1 MYTTIKS
8 EYFNIIYKDCS
19 PIKGNLKL
27 SYILIYRFS
36 IQIFQIKRQT
46 ICKVVKIIKIILL
59 LLPIYLYL
67 LIYRISHENFKKK
80 SYNNITKVR
89 QINIQ
94 CIQSIFYLTTRIP
107 IIFHCLQCLHHFQFF
122 F

>member
-8 EYFNIIYKDCS
+8 EYFNINYKDCS

-46 ICKVVKIIKIILL
+46 ICKVVKIIKIIFTTSA
-59 LLPIYLYL
+59 YL
-67 LIYRISHENFKKK
+67 
-80 SYNNITKVR
+80 
-89 QINIQ
+89 
-94 CIQSIFYLTTRIP
+94 SIFIN
-107 IIFHCLQCLHHFQFF
+107 LQNIA
-122 F
+122 